1 MKGTVLECHD
11 TEGTGK
17 LDQQLP
23 VGLHV
28 DKKTRTS
35 KF

>member
-1 MKGTVLECHD
+1 MKGTVLEGHD
-11 TEGTGK
+11 TEVAGK
-17 LDQQLP
+17 LGLQLP
-23 VGLHV
+23 VGLPL